1 MELPAMDD
9 AGAAVLK
16 VEGLTKE
23 FVGRR
28 SRLRR
33 LTGEPARVVQAVN
46 DVSFSIPR
54 GQTFALIG
62 ESGSGKSTIA
72 RCVTGVL
79 APNAGHIAILSRDLS
94 AYRSRTDALALRRNV
109 QMVFQDPYASLN
121 PRWRAF
127 DSIAEPL
134 RTHGLAKGRRAL
146 ETRVFEMLRLVGLAP
161 EDARK
166 FPHQF
171 SGGQR
176 QRISIARALAAEPA
190 FIVADEPTS
199 ALDVSVQAQ
208 ILNLMRDLQ
217 ARFRLTYLLISHNL
231 AVISNMADRI
241 GVLYLGRI
249 VETGPAVHLLSRP
262 RHPYTRMLLEAV
274 PDIASI
280 GRLRALPTGD
290 VPDPAEQPAGCPFHP
305 RCPLAIERCR
315 AERPI
320 LRPVDGVESAC
331 HRAEDLS
338 DAAES
343 GLATL
348 RHPAHEGV
356 V

>member
-1 MELPAMDD
+1 MGKSGDP
-9 AGAAVLK
+9 VLK
-16 VEGLTKE
+16 VEGLTRE
-23 FVGRR
+23 FASGR
-28 SRLRR
+28 SWLRR
-33 LTGEPARVVQAVN
+33 LGGEPGRILRAVN
-46 DVSFSIPR
+46 DVSFSISR
-54 GQTFALIG
+54 GETFALIG

-79 APNAGHIAILSRDLS
+79 PPSAGHIRVMSRDVS
-94 AYRSRTDALALRRNV
+94 AHMTQRDALAARRDV

-134 RTHGLAKGRRAL
+134 RTHGLARGRQAL
-146 ETRVFEMLRLVGLAP
+146 EARVFEMLRLVGLAA

-217 ARFRLTYLLISHNL
+217 ARLGLTYLFISHNL
-231 AVISNMADRI
+231 AVVSNMADRI

-249 VETGPAVHLLSRP
+249 VETGPAAHLLSRP
-262 RHPYTRMLLEAV
+262 RHPYTRMLVEAV
-274 PDIASI
+274 PDIAAI
-280 GRLRALPTGD
+280 GRQRALPKGD
-290 VPDPAEQPAGCPFHP
+290 APDPADQPAGCPFYP
-305 RCPLAIERCR
+305 RCPLAVERCR
-315 AERPI
+315 AERPM
-320 LRPVDGVESAC
+320 LRPVDGVETAC
-331 HRAEDLS
+331 HRAEDLRVPALGVS
-338 DAAES
+338 PGQPPLSAAGS
-343 GLATL
+343 
-348 RHPAHEGV
+348 
-356 V
+356 